1 MSDADAEYA
10 DRYSVQYSV
19 YGPNLDVTALLAEQ
33 RPTSEFEA
41 WHKGKARGTQ
51 RVTKTAG
58 VRIQVIEDGRPTEV
72 IQAIERFIAAE
83 NPFLEAA
90 ARRKSAEM
98 QCMVCLAVWVY
109 AMAHSKLSLPAS
121 LLRRMSDLSQVWE
134 VTRYPCAD

>member
-90 ARRKSAEM
+90 ARRKSAEIQSM
-98 QCMVCLAVWVY
+98 LSCAMWVY
-109 AMAHSKLSLPAS
+109 ARAPS
-121 LLRRMSDLSQVWE
+121 
-134 VTRYPCAD
+134 